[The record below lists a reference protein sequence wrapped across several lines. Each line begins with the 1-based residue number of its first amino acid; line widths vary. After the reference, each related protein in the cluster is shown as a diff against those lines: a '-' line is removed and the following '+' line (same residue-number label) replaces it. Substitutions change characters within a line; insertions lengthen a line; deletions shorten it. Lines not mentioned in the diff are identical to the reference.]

1 MKASLEASIIQLMQ
15 RTGERHKKKIANL
28 KDLNNQLMQ
37 DILQEHRASNKIIDE
52 AMSEARKLSSKA
64 LEMMREAN
72 LQMIKVD
79 ECIISKRNCASA
91 KIQEERL
98 FQSRESDRLRRKLG
112 DTIQK
117 LHSEQEAS
125 IKLSTAKSNKQYQDV
140 RIKMIIV
147 STKLKDQSIIW
158 QKRLSELDTSLKK
171 QISNERE
178 RQHCSIQHQLV
189 KLPLL
194 KINSWRLLMVSKK

>member
-1 MKASLEASIIQLMQ
+1 
-15 RTGERHKKKIANL
+15 
-28 KDLNNQLMQ
+28 MQ
-37 DILQEHRASNKIIDE
+37 DLLQEHRASNKIIDE
-52 AMSEARKLSSKA
+52 AMSEARKLSSEA
-64 LEMMREAN
+64 LEMMRETN
-72 LQMIKVD
+72 LLMIKVD
-79 ECIISKRNCASA
+79 ERIISKHNRMSA
-91 KIQEERL
+91 KIREERL

-140 RIKMIIV
+140 RIKMIIL

-171 QISNERE
+171 QISNECE
-178 RQHCSIQHQLV
+178 RQRCSIQHQLV

-194 KINSWRLLMVSKK
+194 KINSYGD